1 MSSSH
6 VFHGSRVATIVIITG
21 DWLIFFENIEALTF
35 EEQANVIVENEIDYH
50 RRRRHHHDDDHG
62 LLASHFVDDDHD

>member
-1 MSSSH
+1 
-6 VFHGSRVATIVIITG
+6 
-21 DWLIFFENIEALTF
+21 LIFFENIEALTF